1 MSHTT
6 FDGRHSHLQLHL
18 LFLQVLTTN
27 HEAIFFR
34 LDVVSL
40 DLFLLLRRLCC
51 RLLLSW
57 LLHENGSNLVAAL
70 LLKLHLAQPCTTTV
84 DRHALN
90 DATFN
95 RVRVRLRYLTLLR
108 SVSLC
113 ADERSRVLL
122 LLRENLFRSQLLLHI
137 GVGVD
142 RIQSDTT

>member
-40 DLFLLLRRLCC
+40 DLVLLLRRLCC

-70 LLKLHLAQPCTTTV
+70 LLKLHLAQSRTTTL
-84 DRHALN
+84 DRGALN
-90 DATFN
+90 DSTIN
-95 RVRVRLRYLTLLR
+95 RVRLRYLTLLR

-122 LLRENLFRSQLLLHI
+122 LLRENPFRSELLLHI